1 MTESS
6 IIEDWLHSCIR
17 CGNCKYVFKEYE
29 PSCPSG
35 DFFHFESFFA
45 SGRLWIAQG
54 IQKGELKWDE
64 SLLEPIFA
72 CTTCGS
78 CENQCLSPHREHI
91 IDIIEELRILAVK
104 EFGPLP
110 AHQKFSEYIES
121 NHNAY
126 GAEHHAR
133 ELVDLHSLPKK
144 ASVVYFIGCTSNYRE
159 KEIRDATISVLK
171 KAEVDF
177 TIVDEYCCGS
187 PLLRTGQIDS
197 VTDLA
202 DHNRSAIQHA
212 GASTVVTSCAGCYR
226 TLSKD
231 YNKLGLKL
239 CIDVIHISQF
249 IRDLVNEGRLIF
261 KDSEDILNITYHD
274 PCHLGR
280 HMDEYEAP
288 RDVMNVLPVRL
299 TEMGQNRENT
309 WCCGSGGGC
318 KSGYPEWSLETAK
331 KRIEH
336 AMITTASTLVSTCP
350 FCKRA
355 LNDVDEDASLD
366 IIDLIEL
373 VDRLT

>member
-6 IIEDWLHSCIR
+6 TIEDWLHSCIR

-35 DFFHFESFFA
+35 DFFHFESYFA
-45 SGRLWIAQG
+45 SGRLWIAHG
-54 IQKGELKWDE
+54 IQKGDLKWDD

-78 CENQCLSPHREHI
+78 CEKQCLSPHREHI
-91 IDIIEELRILAVK
+91 VDIIEELRYLAVK

-110 AHQKFSEYIES
+110 AHQKFAEYIES

-126 GAEHHAR
+126 GADHHAC
-133 ELVDLHSLPKK
+133 ELVDLYSLPKK

-187 PLLRTGQIDS
+187 PLLRTGQIEP

-202 DHNRSAIQHA
+202 DHNRSSIQNA

-231 YNKLGLKL
+231 YNKRGLDL

-249 IRDLVNEGRLIF
+249 IRDLVDEGRLKF
-261 KDSEDILNITYHD
+261 KDSPDILNITYHD

-288 RDVMNVLPVRL
+288 REVMNALPVQL
-299 TEMGQNRENT
+299 TEMEQNRENT
-309 WCCGSGGGC
+309 WCCGAGGGC
-318 KSGYPEWSLETAK
+318 KSAYPEWSLETAN

-336 AMITTASTLVSTCP
+336 AKVTNSSTLVSTCP

-355 LNDVDEDASLD
+355 LSDADDDASLE

>member
-1 MTESS
+1 ST
-6 IIEDWLHSCIR
+6 IQDWLHSCIR

-35 DFFHFESFFA
+35 DYFHFESFFA
-45 SGRLWIAQG
+45 SGRLWVAHG
-54 IQKGELKWDE
+54 IQKGELEWDD

-78 CENQCLSPHREHI
+78 CEIQCLSPHREHI
-91 IDIIEELRILAVK
+91 VDIIEELRCLAVNK
-104 EFGPLP
+104 FGPLP
-110 AHQKFSEYIES
+110 AHQKFAEYIES

-126 GAEHHAR
+126 GSEHHAR
-133 ELVDLHSLPKK
+133 DLVDLHSLPRK

-159 KEIRDATISVLK
+159 NEIRDATISVLK

-187 PLLRTGQIDS
+187 PLLRTGQIEP

-202 DHNRSAIQHA
+202 DHNRSAIQAA
-212 GASTVVTSCAGCYR
+212 GASIVVTSCAGCYR

-231 YNKLGLKL
+231 YNKLDLDL
-239 CIDVIHISQF
+239 CIDVVHISQF
-249 IRDLVNEGRLIF
+249 IRDLVDEGRLTF
-261 KDSEDILNITYHD
+261 KDSKNILNITYHD

-280 HMDEYEAP
+280 HMNEYEAP
-288 RDVMNVLPVRL
+288 RTIMTRLPVHL
-299 TEMGQNRENT
+299 TEMDQNRENT
-309 WCCGSGGGC
+309 WCCGAGGGC
-318 KSGYPEWSLETAK
+318 KSAYPEWSLETAK

-336 AMITTASTLVSTCP
+336 AKITNSSTLVSTCP

-355 LNDVDEDASLD
+355 LNDADDDDSLD